1 MSVISFP
8 PYTEK
13 EVNKLLEN
21 ISTWDMCH
29 DNWINILTL
38 SYLETHA
45 AETENFKVFIFSCIK
60 SLWPLLCLRIKEN
73 FPYSGCNDIWL
84 IKFVIVVKTQFLYF
98 KFLEIISI
106 YTVRLRLALLTFLPE
121 TAVPL
126 FVNKDMEFL
135 VWTCALSNA

>member
-45 AETENFKVFIFSCIK
+45 AETENFKVFI
-60 SLWPLLCLRIKEN
+60 
-73 FPYSGCNDIWL
+73 
-84 IKFVIVVKTQFLYF
+84 LYY
-98 KFLEIISI
+98 IIGI
-106 YTVRLRLALLTFLPE
+106 LP
-121 TAVPL
+121 
-126 FVNKDMEFL
+126 
-135 VWTCALSNA
+135 